1 MDRMQS
7 TRNKLIHL
15 LANSNSQ
22 YVSGQ
27 MLSEKLNISRSA
39 VWKQMKN
46 LEKAGY
52 KIDAK
57 PNQGYRI
64 LSYPDDVSEYTLQWG
79 LATEWIGKKIIHK
92 ESTTTTQFDAHQL
105 AQENCEH
112 GTIVIADKQTQG
124 KGRRERPWHSSNKQ
138 GVWMSII
145 LRPKIPPYRAPQ
157 LTLLTATVLA
167 EVIHEHIGVRP
178 QIKWPNDILINGQ
191 KTAGILTEM
200 QAEQDQVQYVVIGIG
215 LNVNQLKQDLPEKIG
230 YGATSLRI
238 ETNKKWDLKE
248 VIQHILKSFEKHY
261 TSYIDNGFDNIKK
274 DWEKYS
280 YKIGESIWLKNEQ
293 GRNQVIFLGLDENGA
308 LLIKDEKNEVK
319 SIYSAEIDWFKGDK

>member
-1 MDRMQS
+1 MDLMQS

-79 LATEWIGKKIIHK
+79 LETEWIGKKIIHK

-105 AQENCEH
+105 AQEKYEH
-112 GTIVIADKQTQG
+112 GTIVIADKQTGG
-124 KGRRERPWHSSNKQ
+124 KGRRGRPWHSANKK

-167 EVIHEHIGVRP
+167 EVIHEHIGVHHQR
-178 QIKWPNDILINGQ
+178 IWTYDII
-191 KTAGILTEM
+191 
-200 QAEQDQVQYVVIGIG
+200 
-215 LNVNQLKQDLPEKIG
+215 
-230 YGATSLRI
+230 
-238 ETNKKWDLKE
+238 
-248 VIQHILKSFEKHY
+248 
-261 TSYIDNGFDNIKK
+261 
-274 DWEKYS
+274 
-280 YKIGESIWLKNEQ
+280 
-293 GRNQVIFLGLDENGA
+293 
-308 LLIKDEKNEVK
+308 
-319 SIYSAEIDWFKGDK
+319 